1 MKAKDMMDKDFIYAT
16 ANNHIEEISIKM
28 ENAKRFTTPVLDEN
42 MKLIGWVTSFDIT
55 KGLRE
60 NKKLISE
67 IMSPKE
73 DVKYIRENDPS
84 RLAVLETS
92 KSRLISIPVLN
103 NDDVVTGVIRSFE
116 IVDTLSALYEVK
128 VEKLYV
134 AMDKQLKGITWD
146 ELMEASAITFKRN
159 TGEEIKPEE
168 YEKKIKNSTFGEAIW
183 ATGGLERFFAG
194 LIAVGE
200 LVIAR
205 RIGRVKK

>member
-1 MKAKDMMDKDFIYAT
+1 MKAKDMMDKDFIYAK
-16 ANNHIEEISIKM
+16 ADNSIKEISIKM
-28 ENAKRFTTPVLDEN
+28 EDAKRFTTPVLDKD
-42 MKLIGWVTSFDIT
+42 MKLIGWVTSLDIT

-60 NKKLISE
+60 EKKIISE
-67 IMSPKE
+67 IMRPKE
-73 DVKYIRENDPS
+73 DVKYIHENDPS

-116 IVDTLSALYEVK
+116 IVDTLSALYDVK
-128 VEKLYV
+128 VEKLYL
-134 AMDKQLKGITWD
+134 AMVKQLKGVTWE
-146 ELMEASAITFKRN
+146 ELMEASAIIYRRT

-168 YEKKIKNSTFGEAIW
+168 YEKRIKNSTFGEAIW
-183 ATGGLERFFAG
+183 STGGLERFFVG

-205 RIGRVKK
+205 RIGRVRK

>member
-1 MKAKDMMDKDFIYAT
+1 MKAMDMMDKDFIYTNADD
-16 ANNHIEEISIKM
+16 NIEEISIKM

-73 DVKYIRENDPS
+73 DVKYIHENDPS

-92 KSRLISIPVLN
+92 KSRLISLPVLN

-116 IVDTLSALYEVK
+116 IVDTLSALYDVK
-128 VEKLYV
+128 VEKLYI
-134 AMDKQLKGITWD
+134 AMDKQLKGISWD
-146 ELMEASAITFKRN
+146 ELMEASAIISRRN
-159 TGEEIKPEE
+159 TGKEIKPEE

>member
-1 MKAKDMMDKDFIYAT
+1 MKAKDMMDKDFIYAK
-16 ANNHIEEISIKM
+16 ADNSIKEISIKM
-28 ENAKRFTTPVLDEN
+28 EDAKRFTTPVLDKD
-42 MKLIGWVTSFDIT
+42 MKLIGWVTSLDIT
-55 KGLRE
+55 KGLRDE
-60 NKKLISE
+60 KKIISE

-73 DVKYIRENDPS
+73 DVKYIHENDPS

-116 IVDTLSALYEVK
+116 IVDTLSALYDVK
-128 VEKLYV
+128 VEKLYL
-134 AMDKQLKGITWD
+134 AMVKQLKGVTWE
-146 ELMEASAITFKRN
+146 ELMEASAIIYRRT

-168 YEKKIKNSTFGEAIW
+168 YEKRIKNSTFGEAIW
-183 ATGGLERFFAG
+183 STGGLERFFVG

-205 RIGRVKK
+205 RIGKVRK